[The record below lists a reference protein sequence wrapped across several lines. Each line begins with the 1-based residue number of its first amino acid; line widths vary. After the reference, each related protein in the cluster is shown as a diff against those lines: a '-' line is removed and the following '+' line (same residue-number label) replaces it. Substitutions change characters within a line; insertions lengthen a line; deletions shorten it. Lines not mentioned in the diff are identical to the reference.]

1 LSNIGSNVA
10 NQASGLI
17 QDIQKREE
25 GVQEWAIQQPMYVDS
40 IPEEPTVPSSQEPSS
55 SEGV

>member
-1 LSNIGSNVA
+1 MGKVEQVASTATNTLSNIGSNVA

-25 GVQEWAIQQPMYVDS
+25 GVQE
-40 IPEEPTVPSSQEPSS
+40 
-55 SEGV
+55 